1 VLALTLALGAALLWG
16 ISDFSAGFQSRRHP
30 LPLVTTA
37 SQGAGLVVLACVV
50 LVVWPPVPSVD
61 AFAVAVFA
69 GVAMAVGVIGFY
81 GAMAA
86 GTISVAAPIAS
97 TGIAIPVVFG
107 LIQGERPR
115 GVQIAGILFAI
126 VGVLLVS
133 RSPQKAAAVPRR
145 TILLALVGAVGFGSF
160 FVGMDEAGQ
169 TDANLLWLLLGAR
182 AAAFLTLCGL
192 TAVQRPSLQL
202 SPRTAG
208 LLVAIGITDLAA
220 NGCFLLAAS
229 KGLLSLVSVLGSLY
243 ALVTVLLAR
252 GFLAERVSRVQG
264 AGIVFSLGGA
274 ALIALA
280 T

>member
-37 SQGAGLVVLACVV
+37 SQGAGLLVLTCVV

-133 RSPQKAAAVPRR
+133 RSPQKATAVPRR